1 MKLSRKWKALI
12 ALLAVLAILVS
23 IPGNIF
29 VPEAKATSSSEI
41 KKQLDA
47 LKDDKAEIDAKI
59 ADLEAQLDQTVDEM
73 EAIVNQKNLIDQ
85 EVFLLHEQIANTNAQ
100 IAAYG
105 VLIADKQEELVEAQT
120 HQRELSD
127 KNRERVRAMEEDGAL
142 SYWSVLFKA
151 NSFSDLLDRLNMI
164 EEIAAA
170 DQRRLE
176 DMKEAARQVAEAK
189 ESLEGEVEALETVKE
204 DLAESQKTLED
215 KRAEADKLLAKLV
228 AKGQEFEEQIE
239 DSEAIQ
245 DDLMKEI
252 ANKEDQY
259 DKAKY
264 QEWLATSVPSVSGGS
279 GSAGTG
285 STVGGVTWLVPISY
299 TRMTS
304 PFGMRWHPVYGGYR
318 MHNGVDLAAPQGTP
332 IYATR
337 SGVVT
342 TSAYQAGG
350 AGYYV
355 SISHGDGYSS
365 IYMHMTHYIVYAGNY
380 VNAGQVIGYCGSTGG
395 STGPHLHFGISYRGT
410 YVNPA
415 NYIRI

>member
-1 MKLSRKWKALI
+1 MI
-12 ALLAVLAILVS
+12 ALLAVMAILVS
-23 IPGNIF
+23 LPGNIF
-29 VPEAKATSSSEI
+29 VPEAKAASSSEI

-47 LKDDKAEIDAKI
+47 LKDDKAAIDAKI
-59 ADLEAQLDQTVDEM
+59 SELESQLDQTVDEM
-73 EAIVNQKNLIDQ
+73 EAIVGQKNLIDQ
-85 EVFLLHEQIANTNAQ
+85 EIFLLHEQIANTNAQ

-105 VLIADKQEELVEAQT
+105 VLIADKQEELAEAQA

-127 KNRERVRAMEEDGAL
+127 KNRERIRAMEEDGAL

-151 NSFSDLLDRLNMI
+151 NSFSDLLDRINMI

-176 DMKEAARQVAEAK
+176 DMKEAARLVAEAK
-189 ESLEGEVEALETVKE
+189 ASLEGEAEALELVKE
-204 DLAESQKTLED
+204 DLAKSQETLET
-215 KRAEADKLLAKLV
+215 KRIEADELLVKLV

-239 DSEAIQ
+239 DSEALQ
-245 DDLMKEI
+245 DELMKEI

-264 QEWLATSVPSVSGGS
+264 QEWLATSVPTFVGGS

-304 PFGMRWHPVYGGYR
+304 PFGMREHPVYGGYR

-342 TSAYQAGG
+342 ASAYQAGG

-395 STGPHLHFGISYRGT
+395 STGPHLHFGISYNGT